1 MIAPGGAPGGLALE
15 SVSVSIASICCMVVH
30 MATAEEKLFGT
41 YVKDVSTLVDLV
53 RTTYS
58 VVVGSAV
65 LHCLLDSPSWDA
77 GGLDIVTT
85 FLREDELENSLGSF
99 KKYFL
104 CEGYSVVASTSWV
117 SVGIEGW

>member
-1 MIAPGGAPGGLALE
+1 MPPGLCVRKSVNEFYEVLLE
-15 SVSVSIASICCMVVH
+15 AGRIVDMV
-30 MATAEEKLFGT
+30 AAEQRLFGG
-41 YVKDVSTLVDLV
+41 YVHDVSALVDLLS
-53 RTTYS
+53 TTHS

-85 FLREDELENSLGSF
+85 FLRTDELENSLGSF

-104 CEGYSVVASTSWV
+104 CEGYSVMASTSWV